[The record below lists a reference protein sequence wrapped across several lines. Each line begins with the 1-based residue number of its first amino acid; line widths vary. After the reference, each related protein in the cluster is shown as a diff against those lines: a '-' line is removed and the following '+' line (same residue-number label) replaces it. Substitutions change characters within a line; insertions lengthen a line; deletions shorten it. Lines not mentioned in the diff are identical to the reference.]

1 MKTIK
6 FLAAMVAA
14 FAISIN
20 VYASNKVNTV
30 SVKPDQ
36 SMSVHYKYN
45 NVGEKKFKTVYS
57 TDEQGRVISKI
68 ILVKGYDAWEPV
80 GAYTVYYGEEEN
92 IVTYAAWNRSSKA
105 FNKNAV
111 QQHFNAKD
119 YPVVIAL
126 PKILK

>member
-36 SMSVHYKYN
+36 SMSVHYK
-45 NVGEKKFKTVYS
+45 
-57 TDEQGRVISKI
+57 
-68 ILVKGYDAWEPV
+68 
-80 GAYTVYYGEEEN
+80 
-92 IVTYAAWNRSSKA
+92 
-105 FNKNAV
+105 
-111 QQHFNAKD
+111 
-119 YPVVIAL
+119 
-126 PKILK
+126 